1 LKPWD
6 NTADAKW
13 ELDKA
18 GQARRSL
25 AKVRLKLV
33 SPTVQSMDSSASEL
47 GVAVECLGKLEAGFR
62 SGRRLTPQGRRLLE
76 LEMGKL
82 RRELKEASVLLQGV
96 GKFYEGWARLV
107 ATDLARRA
115 AAGIEDA
122 PEHYSMQGVAIP
134 PAPLRSPKVVAIG

>member
-25 AKVRLKLV
+25 AKVRVKLL
-33 SPTVQSMDSSASEL
+33 SPTIQTMDWSASEL
-47 GVAVECLGKLEAGFR
+47 GVAVECLGKVEARFR
-62 SGRRLTPQGRRLLE
+62 SGRRLTPEGRRLLE
-76 LEMGKL
+76 VEMGNL
-82 RRELKEASVLLQGV
+82 RRELREVSALLQGV

-107 ATDLARRA
+107 ATNATD
-115 AAGIEDA
+115 DA
-122 PEHYSMQGVAIP
+122 PAHYSMQGVPIP
-134 PAPLRSPKVVAIG
+134 PVSLRSSKVVAIG